1 MLNKQSWCGWDRA
14 SITIATIVPITLGMA
29 LLNVKTA
36 PASAQSVFERG
47 MTSSPN
53 RVPLQSGVVVEQ
65 GFYPNVRQPSNAA
78 PFVYGSPIAT
88 PVPVNPATGVIP
100 SNTNIYSYPNSYSYP
115 VRTRVDNSTLVNPV
129 LVNPRIRDSTVVNPV
144 IVNDPVYQAP
154 VRYRRSPNFYYSY

>member
-1 MLNKQSWCGWDRA
+1 MLNRQSWYSWDRA

-29 LLNVKTA
+29 FLNATA
-36 PASAQSVFERG
+36 VPASAQSVFERG

-65 GFYPNVRQPSNAA
+65 GVYPSVSQ

-88 PVPVNPATGVIP
+88 PVPVNPASGVIP
-100 SNTNIYSYPNSYSYP
+100 GNTNFYSYPNSYSYP

-129 LVNPRIRDSTVVNPV
+129 LVNPRIRNSTVVNPV